1 MTARASRPRSGCF
14 GRLLLLLLF
23 ALLIAGAA
31 LFVRYQSFQQ
41 APATPDGDPI
51 TFTIDA
57 GATPAF
63 VISKLNAEGRLR
75 RSAFWQILIREHQTA
90 RCIKRGEHT
99 LASDASSLDFLRLL
113 CTDGGSKG
121 DTFTVPEGWTRFH
134 LARAMAA
141 AGMGRT
147 NDLIRATGNEGDA
160 ALRTFDGA
168 LRDST
173 EGLLFPDTYAVS
185 LDQPRKT
192 LITRMRNRFDEVWA
206 EEATPERLAD
216 LKERYGLSPYE
227 ILILASLVEREA
239 IVADERPRIAQ
250 VFYNRIKTRMRIQ
263 SDPTCAY
270 GPATFDKQPTAAM
283 CRDKASRFSTYLLP
297 GLPPTPIAAIGR
309 SSLRAALN
317 PSGESDIFYFVAI
330 ADGSNR
336 HRFAAT
342 LDEHNRNVRDYID
355 RSRQP

>member
-1 MTARASRPRSGCF
+1 M
-14 GRLLLLLLF
+14 
-23 ALLIAGAA
+23 
-31 LFVRYQSFQQ
+31 
-41 APATPDGDPI
+41 
-51 TFTIDA
+51 
-57 GATPAF
+57 
-63 VISKLNAEGRLR
+63 
-75 RSAFWQILIREHQTA
+75 
-90 RCIKRGEHT
+90 
-99 LASDASSLDFLRLL
+99 LRLL
-113 CTDGGSKG
+113 CTDGGSKT

-141 AGMGRT
+141 AKMGRT
-147 NDLIRATGNEGDA
+147 NDLVRSTGGDGEAT
-160 ALRTFDGA
+160 LRTFDGT
-168 LRDST
+168 LRDSA
-173 EGLLFPDTYAVS
+173 EGLLFPDTYAIS

-192 LITRMRNRFDEVWA
+192 LITRMRQRFDEVWA
-206 EEATPERLAD
+206 EEATPNRLAD

-239 IVADERPRIAQ
+239 IVTDERPRIAQ

-263 SDPTCAY
+263 SDPTCTY
-270 GPATFDKQPTAAM
+270 GPTTFDKQPTAAM

-317 PSGESDIFYFVAI
+317 PSGESDIFYFVTI

-342 LDEHNRNVRDYID
+342 LEEHNRNVRDYIV

>member
-1 MTARASRPRSGCF
+1 MSARASRPRGGCF

-31 LFVRYQSFQQ
+31 LFLRYQSFQE
-41 APATPDGDPI
+41 ALATPDGDPI
-51 TFTIDA
+51 TFTVDA
-57 GATPAF
+57 GATPAS
-63 VISKLNAEGRLR
+63 VISKLSAEGRLR
-75 RSAFWQILIREHQTA
+75 HSDFWPLLIREHQTT

-99 LASDASSLDFLRLL
+99 LASNASSLDFLRLL
-113 CTDGGSKG
+113 CTNGASKG

-134 LARAMAA
+134 LARAMEQAHL
-141 AGMGRT
+141 GSRD
-147 NDLIRATGNEGDA
+147 NLVRATGNDGDA

-168 LRDST
+168 LRDSA
-173 EGLLFPDTYAVS
+173 EGLLFPDTYAIS
-185 LDQPRKT
+185 PDQPRKT
-192 LITRMRNRFDEVWA
+192 LITRMRQRFDDVWA
-206 EEATPERLAD
+206 EEATPNRLAD

-227 ILILASLVEREA
+227 IVILASLVEREA
-239 IVADERPRIAQ
+239 MVADERPRIAQ
-250 VFYNRIKTRMRIQ
+250 VFYNRIKTHMRIQ
-263 SDPTCAY
+263 SDPTCTY

-283 CRDKASRFSTYLLP
+283 CRDKESRFSTYLLP
-297 GLPPTPIAAIGR
+297 SLPPTPIAAIGR

-317 PSGESDIFYFVAI
+317 PSGEPDIFYFVAI

-342 LDEHNRNVRDYID
+342 LDDHNRNVRDYID

>member
-1 MTARASRPRSGCF
+1 MSARASRPRSGCF
-14 GRLLLLLLF
+14 GRLLLLLLC

-31 LFVRYQSFQQ
+31 LFLRYQRFQE

-51 TFTIDA
+51 TFTVDA

-63 VISKLNAEGRLR
+63 VISKLNADGRLR
-75 RSAFWQILIREHQTA
+75 RSAFWPLLIREHQTA

-99 LASDASSLDFLRLL
+99 LASNASSLDFLRLL
-113 CTDGGSKG
+113 CTNGGSKG

-147 NDLIRATGNEGDA
+147 GDLTRATGNEGEA
-160 ALRTFDGA
+160 ALRTFDGV
-168 LRDST
+168 LRDSA
-173 EGLLFPDTYAVS
+173 EGLLFPDTYAIS
-185 LDQPRKT
+185 PDQPRKT

-216 LKERYGLSPYE
+216 LKKRYGVTPYD
-227 ILILASLVEREA
+227 ILTLASLVEREA

-250 VFYNRIKTRMRIQ
+250 VFYNRIITRMRMQ

-270 GPATFDKQPTAAM
+270 GPTTFDKQPTATM

-297 GLPPTPIAAIGR
+297 GLPPTPIAAVGR

-330 ADGSNR
+330 ADGSHR

-342 LDEHNRNVRDYID
+342 LDDHNRNVRDYID

>member
-23 ALLIAGAA
+23 ALLVGGAA
-31 LFVRYQSFQQ
+31 LFLRYQSFQE

-51 TFTIDA
+51 TFTVDA
-57 GATPAF
+57 GATPAS
-63 VISKLNAEGRLR
+63 VIGKLSAEGRLR
-75 RSAFWQILIREHQTA
+75 HSAFWQILIREHQTT

-99 LASDASSLDFLRLL
+99 LASNASSLDFLRLL
-113 CTDGGSKG
+113 CTNGASKG

-134 LARAMAA
+134 LARAMEQARL
-141 AGMGRT
+141 GSRD
-147 NDLIRATGNEGDA
+147 NLVRATGNDGDA

-173 EGLLFPDTYAVS
+173 EGLLFPDTYAIS

-192 LITRMRNRFDEVWA
+192 LITRMRQRFDDVWA

-216 LKERYGLSPYE
+216 LKERYGVTPYE

-342 LDEHNRNVRDYID
+342 LDEHNRNVRHYIN